1 MTLIKPW
8 HIIYVNQCP
17 KISYNQHINVKQ
29 TKNLKGIS
37 YVELKQIFFETT
49 LLFKYFK
56 VSKKKSDS
64 L

>member
-49 LLFKYFK
+49 LLFKY
-56 VSKKKSDS
+56 
-64 L
+64 LN